1 MSTNTS
7 TGSNAGASLGNMVK
21 DSAKVVGGTSHIP
34 PLSFSLISSRF
45 PTISLTLSPPLGLGD
60 AIRGNIN
67 SFADSAVDSTPKAQ
81 HNAQYGTTA
90 SGVERRTEEGD
101 KVAARGADAMRDG
114 LEGLKGHGKTAY

>member
-1 MSTNTS
+1 MSSTNGS

-21 DSAKVVGGTSHIP
+21 DGAKVVGGTFPSHSPLFSSFQFPDP
-34 PLSFSLISSRF
+34 PLLFS
-45 PTISLTLSPPLGLGD
+45 GLGD

-81 HNAQYGTTA
+81 HNAEYGHTA

-114 LEGLKGHGKTAY
+114 LAGLKGHGHGNTTTY

>member
-1 MSTNTS
+1 MSSPNAS

-21 DSAKVVGGTSHIP
+21 DGAKVVG
-34 PLSFSLISSRF
+34 
-45 PTISLTLSPPLGLGD
+45 GLGD

-81 HNAQYGTTA
+81 HNAEYGHTA

-114 LEGLKGHGKTAY
+114 LAGLKGHGHGNTTTY